1 MYGYGGH
8 GQQIVGWDQIVGA
21 GPSSMGGAYGAYAR
35 ARGGPLVGAV
45 IPLNNMWGAQ
55 HPIGMPV
62 AQNWMPPPQPIA
74 GSLPSGA
81 QPSLVSQAPQGVRQ
95 WPLGFGPVLIP
106 NNGTVEV
113 ISRPQV
119 LFRPSRFIVPAGGG
133 VSANF
138 SLIDLKIGQR
148 SQFGN
153 ANAVPA
159 AVFSEVATDTL
170 FTFDTAQIAQD
181 ITITVQNLDTTTSH
195 TFSAVFIG
203 AVID

>member
-1 MYGYGGH
+1 MYS
-8 GQQIVGWDQIVGA
+8 QQFYDHFNRVAG
-21 GPSSMGGAYGAYAR
+21 GPSTMNNYNAYAR
-35 ARGGPLVGAV
+35 ARGGPVSVGYDV
-45 IPLNNMWGAQ
+45 GSG
-55 HPIGMPV
+55 PIGMPMMGMA
-62 AQNWMPPPQPIA
+62 AQNWMPPPQPISGA
-74 GSLPSGA
+74 LPSGA
-81 QPSLVSQAPQGVRQ
+81 QPSLVDSPPRGVRQ

-119 LFRPSRFIVPAGGG
+119 LFRPSRFIVPAGAGN
-133 VSANF
+133 SANF

-181 ITITVQNLDTTTSH
+181 ITITVQNLDATTSH

>member
-1 MYGYGGH
+1 MYGH
-8 GQQIVGWDQIVGA
+8 HLVGWDQIVGA
-21 GPSSMGGAYGAYAR
+21 GPYAANLASYYR
-35 ARGGPLVGAV
+35 ARGGPYVGA
-45 IPLNNMWGAQ
+45 PM
-55 HPIGMPV
+55 MPQ
-62 AQNWMPPPQPIA
+62 AWMPPPSPIA

-81 QPSLVSQAPQGVRQ
+81 QPSLVSQPPTGVRQ
-95 WPLGFGPVLIP
+95 WPLGFGPVSLP
-106 NNGTVEV
+106 ANGTVEV

-119 LFRPSRFIVPAGGG
+119 LFWPSRFIVPAGGG

-181 ITITVQNLDTTTSH
+181 ITITVQNLDATSSH